1 MSISTISSNIRRIQD
16 NIHFILKQ
24 ISDKR
29 KKLSDAQSKS
39 SKAYADALKTRS
51 ESTRK
56 SKITEYNRQNNNIAR
71 ITLEIADLEKKYASK
86 NSELAKEQEKLQKEQ
101 IAESKKMARKAE
113 EEAKK
118 ERERQ
123 NKVQKNYEKRI
134 SELEKQD
141 TPTALATFSNLYS
154 QIEKVEEQYDVFI
167 SHASEDKKDFVDE
180 LYNALIDRGL
190 KVWYDTMSIK
200 WGDSLRSK
208 IDTGLKNSKFGIVVL
223 SPHYIEKG
231 WTQYE
236 LEGLFNIEMTAGKTI
251 LPIWHNLT
259 KQQVQNFSPTI
270 AGRKALS
277 TALLTPIEI
286 VDELFKILN
295 DTE

>member
-1 MSISTISSNIRRIQD
+1 MSISTINSSIRRIQD
-16 NIHFILKQ
+16 NINSILKQ
-24 ISDKR
+24 IADKR
-29 KKLSDAQSKS
+29 KKLSEAHGKA
-39 SKAYADALKTRS
+39 SKAYADALKTKS

-56 SKITEYNRQNNNIAR
+56 SKIAEYNRQNNNIAS
-71 ITLEIADLEKKYASK
+71 ITKEIADLEKKYTTK
-86 NSELAKEQEKLQKEQ
+86 NSELTKEQDKLQKEQ
-101 IAESKKMARKAE
+101 VAEYRKSARKVE

-118 ERERQ
+118 ERV
-123 NKVQKNYEKRI
+123 KQKRIQQNYEKRI
-134 SELEKQD
+134 SELEKQN
-141 TPTALATFSNLYS
+141 TPSKIPTSTNLYS
-154 QIEKVEEQYDVFI
+154 QIDSVEEKYDVFI

-180 LYNALIDRGL
+180 LYKALVNKGF
-190 KVWYDTMSIK
+190 KVWYDSTEIT

-208 IDTGLKNSKFGIVVL
+208 IDAGLKNSKFGIVVL

-259 KQQVQNFSPTI
+259 KTQVQNFSPTI

-277 TALLTPIEI
+277 TSLFTPQEMA
-286 VDELFKILN
+286 DELFKILK
-295 DTE
+295 